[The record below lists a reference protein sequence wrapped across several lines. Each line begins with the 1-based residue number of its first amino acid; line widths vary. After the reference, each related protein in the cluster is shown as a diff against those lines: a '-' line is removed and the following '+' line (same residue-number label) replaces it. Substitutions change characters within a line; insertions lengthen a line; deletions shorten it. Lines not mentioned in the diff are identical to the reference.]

1 MRFNPK
7 ARLDQSRVRDAG
19 SGGGGGAGGG
29 LGGGGMRIPIPS
41 GGLGKG
47 GLGGVI
53 LIVLLVVLSQCMGLD
68 LTGGGG
74 GGLGSSSQ
82 VYSPT
87 RLSDAQ
93 DGSGRYADCATGE
106 DANNSQD
113 CARVAIENSLTDYWG
128 SELGGKFRPERAM
141 VTFTG
146 SVNTGCGSASSAVGP
161 FYCPTDESIYLDTTF
176 FDDVLEGQLGGPEG
190 SFVEFYVLAH
200 EYGHHISNLLGYM
213 GQVRSQQTG
222 PQSDGV
228 RLELQ
233 ADCYAGLW
241 ANHAATTEDA
251 SGEKLILDLTQD
263 DINQAI
269 DAAKAVGDDYI
280 QKRSGGRVNEE
291 AWTHGSSEQR
301 KKWFMVGYQQGSL
314 DACDTFAAPKV

>member
-1 MRFNPK
+1 MVRFNPK

-19 SGGGGGAGGG
+19 SGGGGGGLGGGG
-29 LGGGGMRIPIPS
+29 LGGGGMRLPIPTGR
-41 GGLGKG
+41 GGIGTLVILVILFLVARCAGVDL
-47 GLGGVI
+47 GLGGAA
-53 LIVLLVVLSQCMGLD
+53 
-68 LTGGGG
+68 
-74 GGLGSSSQ
+74 Q

-93 DGSGRYADCATGE
+93 EGGDRYADCKTGE

-113 CARVAIENSLTDYWG
+113 CARVAIENSLTDYWD
-128 SELGGKFRPERAM
+128 SELGGKFRPEEAM
-141 VTFTG
+141 VTFSG
-146 SVNTGCGSASSAVGP
+146 SVDTGCGAATSNVGP
-161 FYCPTDESIYLDTTF
+161 FYCPSDESIYLDTTF
-176 FDDVLEGQLGGPEG
+176 FDDVLEGQLGGPDG

-200 EYGHHISNLLGYM
+200 EYGHHISNLLGFM
-213 GQVRSQQTG
+213 GQVKGGTG

-241 ANHAATTEDA
+241 ANHATKTEDA
-251 SGEKLILDLTQD
+251 SGEVLILDLTQQ
-263 DINQAI
+263 DIDEAI
-269 DAAKAVGDDYI
+269 AAAKAVGDDYI

-301 KKWFMVGYQQGSL
+301 KKWFMVGYEQGSL
-314 DACDTFAAPKV
+314 DACDTFSADRV

>member
-1 MRFNPK
+1 MRLPIPTGKGGVGGLIGVVLIVVVTLLLGGNP
-7 ARLDQSRVRDAG
+7 L
-19 SGGGGGAGGG
+19 SGGGGTGG
-29 LGGGGMRIPIPS
+29 LG
-41 GGLGKG
+41 
-47 GLGGVI
+47 
-53 LIVLLVVLSQCMGLD
+53 
-68 LTGGGG
+68 T
-74 GGLGSSSQ
+74 Q

-93 DGSGRYADCATGE
+93 DGSSRYASCKTGA
-106 DANNSQD
+106 DANESHD
-113 CARVAIENSLTDYWG
+113 CARVAIENSLTDFWG
-128 SELGGKFRPERAM
+128 SELGGKFRPEQTM

-146 SVNTGCGSASSAVGP
+146 SVNTGCGAASSAVGP
-161 FYCPTDESIYLDTTF
+161 FYCPSDETIYLDTTF
-176 FDDVLEGQLGGPEG
+176 FDDVLEGQLGGPDG

-200 EYGHHISNLLGYM
+200 EYGHHISNLLGFM

-241 ANHAATTEDA
+241 ANHATTTEDA

-291 AWTHGSSEQR
+291 AWTHGSSAQR

-314 DACDTFAAPKV
+314 DACDTFSANKV